1 VKLARVA
8 VLIATVLLTAAC
20 GASSAVVME
29 KAYGSPPAWEA
40 CRLVTASE
48 ASEVAGLGSR
58 LMVNTWVPGSADTSG
73 TVLHTCAWSYR
84 AAGPGQGLRRA
95 GASIELGC
103 GTWVAATASM
113 AGTATVTDGIKV
125 YEGTE
130 TFLGTP
136 PSIAISITAAAAPPG
151 AVASA
156 LATAARTVAREG
168 CH

>member
-1 VKLARVA
+1 
-8 VLIATVLLTAAC
+8 
-20 GASSAVVME
+20 ME

-40 CRLVTASE
+40 CRLVTDSE
-48 ASEVAGLGSR
+48 ANEVAGLGSR
-58 LMVNTWVPGSADTSG
+58 DLVNTWVPASADTAG
-73 TVLHTCAWSYR
+73 TILHSCAWS
-84 AAGPGQGLRRA
+84 AWTGGPDHGQRRG

-130 TFLGTP
+130 TFLGSP
-136 PSIAISITAAAAPPG
+136 PSIAISITATAAPPG
-151 AVASA
+151 AVAGA
-156 LATAARTVAREG
+156 LATAARKAASSG

>member
-1 VKLARVA
+1 MKLFRLALLLAA
-8 VLIATVLLTAAC
+8 VLLAAAC
-20 GASSAVVME
+20 STSSAVVME
-29 KAYGSPPAWEA
+29 QAYGSPPAWEA
-40 CRLVTASE
+40 CRLVTEPKAN
-48 ASEVAGLGSR
+48 EVAGLGSR
-58 LMVNTWVPGSADTSG
+58 DLVNTWVPGSADTAG
-73 TVLHTCAWSYR
+73 TVLHSCAWSYR
-84 AAGPGQGLRRA
+84 AGGPGHGQRRG
-95 GASIELGC
+95 GASVELGC

-156 LATAARTVAREG
+156 LATAARVVARSG

>member
-1 VKLARVA
+1 MA
-8 VLIATVLLTAAC
+8 
-20 GASSAVVME
+20 

-40 CRLVTASE
+40 CRLVTESE
-48 ASEVAGLGSR
+48 ANEVAGLGSR
-58 LMVNTWVPGSADTSG
+58 DLVNTWVPGSADTAG
-73 TVLHTCAWSYR
+73 TVSHSCAWSYR
-84 AAGPGQGLRRA
+84 TGGSGRGQRRG

-136 PSIAISITAAAAPPG
+136 SSIAISITAATAPPG